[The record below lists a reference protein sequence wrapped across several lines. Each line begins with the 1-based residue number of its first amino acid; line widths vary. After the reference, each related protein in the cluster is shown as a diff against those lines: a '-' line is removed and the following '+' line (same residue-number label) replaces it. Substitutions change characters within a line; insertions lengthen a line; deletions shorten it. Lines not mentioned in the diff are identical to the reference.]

1 VPEPVVA
8 TTTPADVV
16 VQAAGAVRQPGVY
29 HLPAGSRVVDLIGAA
44 GGAGED
50 ADLQALS
57 LAAVLTDGQRVRV
70 PRAGEQLPASELG
83 GGSPGGTGGSGA
95 PLGPVDL
102 NAAGI
107 DELDRLPGV
116 GPTTAQ
122 AIVAH
127 RDEHGPFGSV
137 DDLLAV
143 RGIGEARLEAL
154 RELVTV

>member
-8 TTTPADVV
+8 TTAPADVV

-29 HLPAGSRVVDLIGAA
+29 RLPHGSRVIDLIEASGGAA
-44 GGAGED
+44 DD

-57 LAAVLTDGQRVRV
+57 LAAILSDGQRVRV
-70 PRAGEQLPASELG
+70 PRTGEELPASELG
-83 GGSPGGTGGSGA
+83 GGSPAATGSSGVA
-95 PLGPVDL
+95 VGPVDL

-116 GPTTAQ
+116 GPATAQ

-127 RDEHGPFGSV
+127 RDEHGPFASV

-143 RGIGEARLEAL
+143 RGIGDARLEAL